1 MSVAADGKS
10 FAGALAGRAD
20 PLLLVWAGV
29 VVFGALCVAA
39 QEWAPWV
46 ADYPA
51 AWTLPVAAWT
61 NAVMDVVVHYTDF
74 IFRAM
79 SWALEWPMVL
89 LRDLLVWAPW
99 PATVAL
105 FTVIGHRAG
114 GAKIAA
120 FTFVALMYMVIVGY
134 WEESM
139 NTLALVGV
147 SVPLSVAI
155 GFALGVLAFRRERAK
170 RVIMPTLD
178 LMQTVPAFAYLI
190 PILLLFGFGPVVG
203 LIASAI
209 YAAPP
214 MVRNTILGLE
224 RVPSD
229 VRESAAMS
237 GCTRRQRFW
246 WVEAPTALP
255 QIMIGV
261 NQTTMAALSMV
272 IIAAIIGGFG
282 DIGWEVLSTMR
293 KAQFGQSLL
302 SGVVIALMAMIMDR
316 ISAGFADRTRRADLK
331 EAAHGAGWIARN
343 RHLVVAGAGFAL
355 GVVLGWVA
363 PVFQEWPKALIF
375 YPAEPLNE
383 IVDYLLTD
391 WGREID
397 AAKNA
402 VLFFVML
409 PLRIGLKDAVAPFT
423 FGFTLTPEMVAG
435 YWLAAAA
442 LAAWL
447 GWRGR
452 FYGAVGLLLGAGL
465 LFFGVSGTP
474 WPAFMAVVT
483 ALAWSAGGARTA
495 AFALGSLAFI
505 LLTGAWEPMTRSVY
519 LCGLAVAIC
528 FVLGGALGVW
538 AASDDRVSAVL
549 RPINDTLQTM
559 PQFVILIPVL
569 MLFQVGEFSALIA
582 VILYAVVP
590 PIRYVEHGLRT
601 VSPDVVEA
609 ARQMGVSPRQ
619 MLFQVKLPLA
629 LPVIMLGLNQTIMY
643 GLAMLVIAALVGTK
657 GLGQQV
663 FLGLGKADMGMGLV
677 AGLSIA
683 LVAMVSDRILQA
695 WSAKRREALGL
706 EGA

>member
-1 MSVAADGKS
+1 MSVAAEEKS
-10 FAGALAGRAD
+10 LYGALAGRAD
-20 PLLLVWAGV
+20 PLMLVWAGV
-29 VVFGALCVAA
+29 VVFGALCVAV

-61 NAVMDVVVHYTDF
+61 NAVMDVVVRHTDF
-74 IFRAM
+74 IFRSI
-79 SWALEWPMVL
+79 SWVLEWPMVT

-114 GAKIAA
+114 GIKIAA
-120 FTFVALMYMVIVGY
+120 FTCATLMYMVIVGY

-155 GFALGVLAFRRERAK
+155 GFGLGVLAFRRPGAK
-170 RVIMPTLD
+170 RIIMPTLD

-224 RVPSD
+224 RVPPD
-229 VRESAAMS
+229 VKESAAMS
-237 GCTRRQRFW
+237 GCTPRQRFW

-255 QIMIGV
+255 QIMVGV

-293 KAQFGQSLL
+293 KAQFGQSVL
-302 SGVVIALMAMIMDR
+302 SGVVIAMMAMIMDR

-343 RHLVVAGAGFAL
+343 RHLVVALAGFAV
-355 GVVLGWVA
+355 GVVLGWIA

-375 YPAEPLNE
+375 YPAEPLNG

-391 WGREID
+391 WNQEID
-397 AAKNA
+397 AVKNV

-409 PLRIGLKDAVAPFT
+409 PLRIGLQDAVAPFT

-435 YWLAAAA
+435 YWLAAVAIAGA
-442 LAAWL
+442 LA
-447 GWRGR
+447 WRGR
-452 FYGAVGLLLGAGL
+452 FYGAVGVLIGAGL
-465 LFFGVSGTP
+465 LYFGVSGTP

-483 ALAWSAGGARTA
+483 ALAWSAGGAKTA
-495 AFALGSLAFI
+495 AFAFGSLAFI

-528 FVLGGALGVW
+528 FVAGGALGVW
-538 AASDDRVSAVL
+538 AAHNDRVSAFL

-582 VILYAVVP
+582 VILYAIVP

-629 LPVIMLGLNQTIMY
+629 LPIIMLGLNQTIMY

-663 FLGLGKADMGMGLV
+663 FLALGKADMGMGLV

-706 EGA
+706 G

>member
-1 MSVAADGKS
+1 MTATIDQDGIE
-10 FAGALAGRAD
+10 AGALARAWRSD
-20 PLLLVWAGV
+20 PGLVVWVGV
-29 VVFGALCVAA
+29 VLFAGLCIALR
-39 QEWAPWV
+39 EWAPWIT
-46 ADYPA
+46 DYPA

-61 NAVMDVVVHYTDF
+61 NTVMDAVVRHTDF
-74 IFRAM
+74 IFRAVA
-79 SWALEWPMVL
+79 WVLEWPMVA

-114 GAKIAA
+114 GWKIAV
-120 FTFVALMYMVIVGY
+120 FTFLTLMYMVVVGY

-147 SVPLSVAI
+147 SVPLSVAL
-155 GFALGVLAFRRERAK
+155 GFGLGVLAYRNAWMK

-224 RVPSD
+224 GVPPEIK
-229 VRESAAMS
+229 ESAAMS
-237 GCTRRQRFW
+237 GCTPRQRFW

-282 DIGWEVLSTMR
+282 DIGWEVLSSMR

-302 SGVVIALMAMIMDR
+302 SGIVIALMAMIMDR
-316 ISAGFADRTRRADLK
+316 ISAGFADRTRRVGL
-331 EAAHGAGWIARN
+331 EAAADAGWFARN
-343 RHLVVAGAGFAL
+343 RHLAVALGAFAV

-363 PVFQEWPKALIF
+363 PIFQEWPKALIF
-375 YPAEPLNE
+375 YPAEPLNG

-391 WGREID
+391 WGQEID
-397 AAKNA
+397 AVKNA

-409 PLRIGLKDAVAPFT
+409 PLRIGLQDAVAPFT
-423 FGFTLTPEMVAG
+423 FGFTLTPAMIAG
-435 YWLAAAA
+435 YWIAAAVLAAA
-442 LAAWL
+442 LV
-447 GWRGR
+447 WRGR
-452 FYGAVGLLLGAGL
+452 AYGGIGLLVGAGL

-474 WPAFMAVVT
+474 WPVFMAVVG
-483 ALAWSAGGARTA
+483 ALAWSVGGLKTA
-495 AFALGSLAFI
+495 AFAIGSLAFI

-519 LCGLAVAIC
+519 LCGLAVAIS
-528 FVLGGALGVW
+528 FVLGGGLGVW
-538 AASDDRVSAVL
+538 AAHNDRVSAFL

-582 VILYAVVP
+582 VILYAIVP
-590 PIRYVEHGLRT
+590 PIRYVEHGLRN

-609 ARQMGVSPRQ
+609 ARQMGVSRRQ
-619 MLFQVKLPLA
+619 MLFEVKLPLA
-629 LPVIMLGLNQTIMY
+629 LPVIMLGLNQTVMY

-663 FLGLGKADMGMGLV
+663 FLALGKADMGMGLV

-683 LVAMVSDRILQA
+683 LVAMVTDRILQA
-695 WSAKRREALGL
+695 YSAKRRAALGQD
-706 EGA
+706 